1 MGLLKC
7 EVYIMERKTLAVFL
21 SFLLILAVGTDCLA
35 QTTQEQINSKKAEQR
50 ETKANYQTAQKTL
63 ESLRNKKNDQEAYLT
78 ELNSQ
83 MEELKETLAKLERQ
97 YNEKQDELQL
107 IQADL
112 ADAEVLKAQQYEDM
126 KLRIQYMYEN
136 GESNYMELLFSAE
149 SLADFL
155 NKADQI
161 SAIAEYDR
169 KMLEEYEKTVQ
180 MIEEKELQA
189 QEEEAAIAQLQSEYE
204 EKEEEVALLVEDTY
218 IQIREYE
225 EEIED
230 SKSEISKLLSKISSQ
245 ENDLNALIK
254 KQKDE
259 QAAAALAKRKAE
271 EEKKA
276 RQAAASGT
284 AAAPTK
290 KKPAASSSSGSSAP
304 PQSQDSSSS
313 EGSSSGSGSS
323 GKYLGRFKLTAYCP
337 CESCCGKADG
347 ITASGTKAT
356 QGRTVA
362 MGGVPL
368 GTKLNINGTIY
379 VVEDRGTVYGHVDIF
394 KNSHQAAMNFGV
406 HYADVYQ
413 VG

>member
-1 MGLLKC
+1 
-7 EVYIMERKTLAVFL
+7 MERKTLAVFL

>member
-1 MGLLKC
+1 
-7 EVYIMERKTLAVFL
+7 MERKTLAVFL

-347 ITASGTKAT
+347 ITAGGTKAT